1 MDIRQAE
8 DILELTKCGVGPFSL
23 DTIKKQ
29 YRIMALKYHPDKNK
43 MPDAVEKF
51 QQIQTAYET
60 LSQSHGRNV
69 SPEKYER
76 VVEEFLSTVW
86 NGTSGGGAGDGPTQ
100 TGGVIFRMCIFVLVR
115 MAKRYEGDIIKYLRN
130 IDREVLL
137 KLCEILKTHREVF
150 HVSPEFLQKI
160 IELVEEKQK
169 NTSVII
175 LNPFIEDLIQKNLY
189 RMKLSGKMYLI
200 PLWHHELVYDNEGAD
215 LHIRCFPVLPEN
227 MEIDEY
233 NNLHVYLTYM
243 LREIWG
249 KEMVKVEIGGSEFR
263 FSVSELKMRDGVQMV
278 KLEKCGVPEINMDHI
293 YKIEVLRDIYLYVTI
308 TL

>member
-8 DILELTKCGVGPFSL
+8 DILELTKCGCRPFSL
-23 DTIKKQ
+23 EIIKKQ
-29 YRIMALKYHPDKNK
+29 YRVMALKYHPDKNK

-60 LSQSHGRNV
+60 LLNLKGG
-69 SPEKYER
+69 SPPLEKYER
-76 VVEEFLSTVW
+76 VLEEFLSTVW
-86 NGTSGGGAGDGPTQ
+86 SGGETATSD
-100 TGGVIFRMCIFVLVR
+100 VLFRICIFVLVR
-115 MAKRYEGDIIKYLRN
+115 ITRRYEGDIVKYLKN

-150 HVSPEFLQKI
+150 HISSEFLEKI
-160 IELVEEKQK
+160 KELVEEKEK
-169 NTSVII
+169 NASVII

-189 RMKLSGKMYLI
+189 RMRLFGKMYLI

-233 NNLHVYLTYM
+233 NNLHVYLTYG

-249 KEMVKVEIGGSEFR
+249 KTAININIGGSDFV
-263 FSVSELKMRDGVQMV
+263 FYTRDLEMHGEEQ
-278 KLEKCGVPEINMDHI
+278 KIRLEKCGVPEINMNHI
-293 YKIEVLRDIYLYVTI
+293 YKIEVLRDIYLYI
-308 TL
+308 TLVL